1 MIQTQQHAQVHHTK
15 EWIVMQVL
23 LGFLLLEQ
31 HTARYAKASQNA
43 AGHLGTVNQGIGAE
57 ALT

>member
-1 MIQTQQHAQVHHTK
+1 VHHTK